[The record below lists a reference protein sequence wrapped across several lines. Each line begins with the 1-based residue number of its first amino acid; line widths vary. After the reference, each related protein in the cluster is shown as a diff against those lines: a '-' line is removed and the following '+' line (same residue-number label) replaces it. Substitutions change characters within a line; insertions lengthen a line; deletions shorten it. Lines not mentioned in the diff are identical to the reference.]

1 MSEGFKR
8 EQDGDVVILT
18 LTKDDEAT
26 VDLWAE
32 AMQSVIESA
41 SDIDGFRILT
51 DVSAREV
58 GFTGYARQTS
68 KELFNQYKRQNGR
81 LGFLFSSK
89 TAPYYARIF
98 FASFGRLA
106 FDLKFFSE
114 RDKALMWLK
123 EGDEL

>member
-1 MSEGFKR
+1 MSEGFRR
-8 EQDGDVVILT
+8 ERDGDVVILT

-26 VDLWAE
+26 VDLWAA

-41 SDIDGFRILT
+41 SDVDGFRILT

-68 KELFNQYKRQNGR
+68 KQLFNQYKRQNGR

-89 TAPYYARIF
+89 TAPYY
-98 FASFGRLA
+98 
-106 FDLKFFSE
+106 
-114 RDKALMWLK
+114 KALMWLK
-123 EGDEL
+123 EGIEP